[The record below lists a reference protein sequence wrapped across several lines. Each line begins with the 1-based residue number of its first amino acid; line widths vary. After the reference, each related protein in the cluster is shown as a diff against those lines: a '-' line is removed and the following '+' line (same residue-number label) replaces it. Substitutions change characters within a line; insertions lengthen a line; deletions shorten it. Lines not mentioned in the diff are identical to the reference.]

1 MRVGIIGGGLMG
13 IALAYFLAEAGEQV
27 TVLEQGTELG
37 GLNGELEFDDGLSVA
52 RYQHAILPT
61 DRHVLEL
68 CKELDM
74 SGELVFQN
82 AQTGFVHDRQIHP
95 MANIRDFLTFPML
108 SLRDRVRLGNTI
120 LRARR
125 QSNWRALD
133 AIPAKNWLL
142 QVGGGDSFEQ
152 IWRPLLE
159 AKFDGVYDDVAAT
172 YIWAWLNR
180 MSAIRRGPRLQGS
193 VGYLRRGHYSLIKA
207 LADRY
212 LAKGGQVEVQVR
224 VREIDISGGQ
234 LQRVRTHTGSME
246 FDVLVA
252 AIATPNFARL
262 VPGADEA
269 YLTRLN
275 TSKYLGLIC
284 PVMVLDHSLSPYW
297 TLNLTDPSIPFST
310 VIETPHPEQSGYH
323 VVYLPRYTAPDN
335 DWMGASDEDIR
346 GAWLSHLKPIF
357 PDFNENQIRHF
368 AVSRSRYVEPVYHVR
383 TLENMPTVQTPYTG
397 LYLANTAQ
405 VYPELAT
412 SEAAI
417 AHARHV
423 ANVVR
428 QGRVTATNVA
438 N

>member
-13 IALAYFLAEAGEQV
+13 IALAYFLTEAGEQV
-27 TVLEQGTELG
+27 TVLEQGAELG
-37 GLNGELEFDDGLSVA
+37 GLNGELQFENGLSVA

-61 DRHVLEL
+61 DRRLNDLCREL
-68 CKELDM
+68 KL

-95 MANIRDFLTFPML
+95 MANIRDFLTFPIL
-108 SLRDRVRLGNTI
+108 NLRDRIRLGNTI
-120 LRARR
+120 LRARGKN
-125 QSNWRALD
+125 NWQELD
-133 AIPAKNWLL
+133 SISAKKWLV
-142 QVGGGDSFEQ
+142 QVGGNDAFEQ

-180 MSAIRRGPRLQGS
+180 MSSIRRAPKLSSS
-193 VGYLRRGHYSLIKA
+193 VGYLRRGHFSLIEA
-207 LADRY
+207 LANQF
-212 LAKGGQVEVQVR
+212 LARGGQVEVQVR
-224 VREIDISGGQ
+224 VREIDVTGGQ

-246 FDVLVA
+246 FDVLIA

-262 VPGADEA
+262 IPGADEH
-269 YLTRLN
+269 YLERLN
-275 TSKYLGLIC
+275 KSKYLGLIC
-284 PVMVLDHSLSPYW
+284 PVMVMDRPLSPYW
-297 TLNLTDPSIPFST
+297 TLNLTDPSVPFST
-310 VIETPHPEQSGYH
+310 IIETPHPESPGYH

-335 DWMGASDEDIR
+335 DWMGVSDDEIR
-346 GAWLSHLKPIF
+346 MAWLNQLKLIF
-357 PDFNENQIRHF
+357 PDFEESQIKHF
-368 AVSRSRYVEPVYHVR
+368 AVSRSRYVEPVYHINM
-383 TLENMPTVQTPYTG
+383 LENMPSVQSPYEG

-405 VYPELAT
+405 VYPQLAT

-428 QGRVTATNVA
+428 QGRPTVTNVL